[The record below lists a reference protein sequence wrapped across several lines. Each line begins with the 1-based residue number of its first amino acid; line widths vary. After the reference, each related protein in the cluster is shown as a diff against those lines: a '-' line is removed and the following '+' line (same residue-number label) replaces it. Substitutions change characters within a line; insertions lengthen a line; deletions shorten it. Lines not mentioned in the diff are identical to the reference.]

1 MGHTNGNQHLRVLV
15 ADDAAIIRRVVAGLL
30 MGCGCT
36 VVAEAGTGR
45 GAVEAYREHRPDVSL
60 IDLNMPDGDGV
71 SAAASIRE
79 IEPGAPI
86 ILASV
91 FVADA
96 RLQPW
101 DGVPLVHVLEKP
113 FAAETV
119 RDALTRLAA

>member
-1 MGHTNGNQHLRVLV
+1 MADTDGHRMRVLV
-15 ADDAAIIRRVVAGLL
+15 ADDAAIIRLVVGRLL
-30 MGCGCT
+30 GDCGCT
-36 VVAEAGTGR
+36 VVAEASTGR

-60 IDLNMPDGDGV
+60 LDLNMPVGVGV
-71 SAAASIRE
+71 SAAASILE
-79 IEPGAPI
+79 FEAGAPI

-101 DGVPLVHVLEKP
+101 EGLSRVQVLEKP

-119 RDALTRLAA
+119 HEALARLAA